1 MPGERLHVSKI
12 VEKRRISFNCSVQ
25 LWLACQ
31 IEVERFSEFY
41 NVTKRYLVDESVKTT
56 FISIICEK
64 SNLYK
69 V

>member
-1 MPGERLHVSKI
+1 MYKI
-12 VEKRRISFNCSVQ
+12 VEKRRISFICSVQ

-41 NVTKRYLVDESVKTT
+41 NVTERYLVDESVKTT
-56 FISIICEK
+56 FIFIICEK
-64 SNLYK
+64 SNLCK